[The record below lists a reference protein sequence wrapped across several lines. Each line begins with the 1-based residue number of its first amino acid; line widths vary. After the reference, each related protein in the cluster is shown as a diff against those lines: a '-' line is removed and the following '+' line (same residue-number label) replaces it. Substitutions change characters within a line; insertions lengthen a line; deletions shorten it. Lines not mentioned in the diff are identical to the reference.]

1 MKLFGK
7 FAICAVALA
16 LVCGGSQLLASE
28 ATADEQGK
36 MQCTSCH
43 DKAGSKLLTD
53 QGMFFESMRTVDGYA
68 DLKGTFG
75 RCTTCHVTKP
85 GSTKLTKK
93 GKKLSSVI
101 ADMDELRDWLSE
113 EHPDLDEMLAKTP
126 DPEQSDKD

>member
-1 MKLFGK
+1 MKLFTK
-7 FAICAVALA
+7 FLVCAFVLA
-16 LVCGGSQLLASE
+16 LVGGGSQLLASE

-53 QGMFFESMRTVDGYA
+53 QGKFFESTRTVDGYA

-85 GSTKLTKK
+85 GSAKLTKK
-93 GKKLSSVI
+93 GKKLTAVI
-101 ADMDELRDWLSE
+101 ADMDELRDWLSK
-113 EHPDLDEMLAKTP
+113 EHPDLDEMLANTP
-126 DPEQSDKD
+126 DPGESEKD